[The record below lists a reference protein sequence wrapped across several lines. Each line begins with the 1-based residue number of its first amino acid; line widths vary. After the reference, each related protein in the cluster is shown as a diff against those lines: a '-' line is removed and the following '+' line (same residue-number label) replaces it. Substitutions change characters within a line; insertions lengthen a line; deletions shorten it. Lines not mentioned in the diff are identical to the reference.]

1 MWKSKSNGNW
11 QLRQYTICCLWIDR
25 LKDKPV
31 NIIFRCYLLLII
43 AVCALFSHRSHGWEF
58 VLFFLKME
66 NAAALRAKKWF
77 NNCLPNYQTT
87 STTNITNKFIA
98 NLKWYKLNW
107 LENVIQIMQ
116 MKKTKI
122 ILGNTRKSFL
132 KCQNKIDYSNNTKI
146 DFKAGR

>member
-58 VLFFLKME
+58 VLSLLKME
-66 NAAALRAKKWF
+66 NAALRAKKWF

-87 STTNITNKFIA
+87 STTNTTNKFIG

-116 MKKTKI
+116 MKKTKNKNNS
-122 ILGNTRKSFL
+122 GQYKKEFL
-132 KCQNKIDYSNNTKI
+132 KMSK
-146 DFKAGR
+146 